1 MTQSKSTQKEVNIT
15 RLIDA
20 PREIVFRAWT
30 DTKHM
35 AQWWGPEGFSN
46 PVCEMDVKP
55 GGAILIHMKGPDG
68 TIYPMSGKFREVSE
82 PGKLI
87 FSSTLLDEAGT
98 PMFEVLNTITF
109 SAKGGQT
116 ELKVHAVVTSE
127 TEAAAPYLQGMD
139 EGWKQTLDRMANHAE
154 RMTQ

>member
-1 MTQSKSTQKEVNIT
+1 MSQSKSTQKEVNIT

-35 AQWWGPEGFSN
+35 AQWWGPEGFTN

-68 TIYPMSGKFREVSE
+68 TVYPMSGKFREISE

-87 FSSTLLDEAGT
+87 FSSAALDEADV
-98 PMFEVLNTITF
+98 PLFEVLNTITF
-109 SAKGGQT
+109 SAKGEQT

-127 TEAAAPYLQGMD
+127 TDGAETYLAGMD
-139 EGWKQTLDRMANHAE
+139 EGWKQSLDRLARHSA